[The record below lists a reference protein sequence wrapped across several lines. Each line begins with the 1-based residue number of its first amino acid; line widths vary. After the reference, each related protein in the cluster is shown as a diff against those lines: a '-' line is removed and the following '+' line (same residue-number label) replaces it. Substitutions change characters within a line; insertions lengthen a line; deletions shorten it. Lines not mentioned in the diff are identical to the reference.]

1 MMVMIILRGRR
12 FKDDGKRKVFNLWKV
27 VWLWFCDAD
36 GEKSDLKTS
45 KIESN
50 YENNKKLTYLL
61 PKLNK
66 ERCLSQNWK
75 KAFYIKLEK
84 IKVFSIKF
92 EHEKY
97 SI

>member
-1 MMVMIILRGRR
+1 MMMVMIILRGRR

-50 YENNKKLTYLL
+50 YGNNKKINVFAPKIEQGKVFI
-61 PKLNK
+61 PKLK
-66 ERCLSQNWK
+66 KGILYKTWK
-75 KAFYIKLEK
+75 NQSVFY
-84 IKVFSIKF
+84 
-92 EHEKY
+92 
-97 SI
+97 

>member
-1 MMVMIILRGRR
+1 MNHHQ
-12 FKDDGKRKVFNLWKV
+12 FDDDDKDEDERKKINLWKV
-27 VWLWFCDAD
+27 SWLWFCDAD

-50 YENNKKLTYLL
+50 YGNNKKINVFAPKIEQGKVFI
-61 PKLNK
+61 PKLK
-66 ERCLSQNWK
+66 K